1 MSPTGN
7 SPENPRSIP
16 GFDRATIEVR
26 GVPSVPDDVNAL
38 AQEYFDYLLTAWPTW
53 GHMMGDYE
61 HVDLFD
67 DASRAGED
75 QEISRRREFATRAE
89 AIPATNLSAQDA
101 ITREMIAFDG
111 RRNADIL
118 AARFAEFG
126 ADPIFGPVASLP
138 VYMPKL
144 SIPDAAVAEA
154 MIAKVHGMARH
165 FRDLADRSLEG
176 VARNRTPAAFAVDD
190 TVAQIDEWL
199 AKPIDQDPLLRTAEP
214 TGVADA
220 DAWRRRL
227 RDAIETD
234 VRPSMTRYR
243 DVLRDRVRP
252 ASRPDDRVGLSWLAD
267 GEDAYDRMVRYHTT
281 LGLSARRIHEIGL
294 EQIDK
299 LADEYR
305 ALGPE
310 VLGTSD
316 VQEIFSRLREDPALH
331 HTNGADIVTASKAA
345 LAKATA
351 AMGAW
356 FGILPKAGCDVEEVQ
371 SGAIAYYFA
380 PARDGSRPGVF
391 FMNTSDPSGWG
402 RYQIEATSY
411 HEGIPGHHLQL
422 AISTELTNVPE
433 FRKRAFIAAY
443 GEGWGLYSERLA
455 DEMGLYSTPLDRIG
469 MLEADSMRACRLV
482 VDTGMHALGWSR
494 QKAVDYMTE
503 NSPMRV
509 SQIVPEIDRYAV
521 TPGQALAYMI
531 GRLEI
536 QRMRH
541 EAEAALDD
549 AFDIRAF
556 HDTVL
561 GSGLMPL
568 PVLGRV
574 VRDWVEGQRVP
585 ARA

>member
-1 MSPTGN
+1 
-7 SPENPRSIP
+7 
-16 GFDRATIEVR
+16 
-26 GVPSVPDDVNAL
+26 
-38 AQEYFDYLLTAWPTW
+38 
-53 GHMMGDYE
+53 MMGNYQ

-75 QEISRRREFATRAE
+75 EEIRRRREFASRAE
-89 AIPATNLSAQDA
+89 VIPATNLSAQDA

-118 AARFAEFG
+118 EARFAEFG
-126 ADPIFGPVASLP
+126 VDPIFGPVASLP

-144 SIPDAAVAEA
+144 PIPNAAVAEA
-154 MIAKVHGMARH
+154 TIAKVHGMAQH

-199 AKPIDQDPLLRTAEP
+199 ATPIDQDPLLRTAEP

-227 RDAIETD
+227 RDAIDTD
-234 VRPSMTRYR
+234 VRPAMTRYR
-243 DVLRDRVRP
+243 DVIRDQVRP
-252 ASRPDDRVGLSWLAD
+252 VSRPDDKIGLVWLAD
-267 GEDAYDRMVRYHTT
+267 GEDAYDRMVSYHTT
-281 LGLSARRIHEIGL
+281 LGLSAGRIHEIGL

-299 LADEYR
+299 LAYEYR

-316 VQEIFSRLREDPALH
+316 VEEIFSRLRDDPALH

-356 FGILPKAGCDVEEVQ
+356 FGILPQAGCDVEEVH
-371 SGAIAYYFA
+371 SGAIAYYFP
-380 PARDGSRPGVF
+380 PAKDGSRPGVF
-391 FMNTSDPSGWG
+391 FMNTSDPGGWG

-482 VDTGMHALGWSR
+482 VDTGMHALGGSR

-536 QRMRH
+536 QRMRR
-541 EAEAALDD
+541 EAEAVLGD
-549 AFDIRAF
+549 AFDIRSF

-568 PVLGRV
+568 PVLDRV

-585 ARA
+585 AGA

>member
-1 MSPTGN
+1 
-7 SPENPRSIP
+7 
-16 GFDRATIEVR
+16 
-26 GVPSVPDDVNAL
+26 VPDDVNAL
-38 AQEYFDYLLTAWPTW
+38 AQEYFDYLLTVWPTW
-53 GHMMGDYE
+53 GHLMGNYQNAA
-61 HVDLFD
+61 LFD

-75 QEISRRREFATRAE
+75 EEILRRSQFASRAQ
-89 AIPATNLSAQDA
+89 AIPATGLSAQDT

-118 AARFAEFG
+118 EARFAEFG
-126 ADPIFGPVASLP
+126 VDPIFGPVAALP
-138 VYMPKL
+138 VYMPKMP
-144 SIPDAAVAEA
+144 IPDATVAEA
-154 MIAKVHGMARH
+154 MISKVHGMAQN

-176 VARNRTPAAFAVDD
+176 IARNRTPAAFAVDD
-190 TVAQIDEWL
+190 TVAQIDRWL
-199 AKPIDQDPLLRTAEP
+199 AVPIEDDPLLHTAEP
-214 TGVADA
+214 TGVADP
-220 DAWRRRL
+220 DAWRARL

-234 VRPSMTRYR
+234 VRPAMARYR
-243 DVLRDRVRP
+243 DVIRDEVRP
-252 ASRPDDRVGLSWLAD
+252 ASRSDEHVGLVWLAD
-267 GEDAYDRMVRYHTT
+267 GEDAYNRMVRYHTT
-281 LGLSARRIHEIGL
+281 LDLPAQRIHEIGL
-294 EQIDK
+294 EQIES

-305 ALGPE
+305 GLGQE

-316 VQEIFSRLREDPALH
+316 VPEIFRRLRDDPALH

-345 LAKATA
+345 LAKATS
-351 AMGAW
+351 AMGDW
-356 FGILPKAGCDVEEVQ
+356 FGILPQAGCEVEEVQ
-371 SGAIAYYFA
+371 SGAIAFYFP
-380 PARDGSRPGVF
+380 PAKDGSRPGVF
-391 FMNTSDPSGWG
+391 FMNTSDPTGWG

-422 AISTELTNVPE
+422 AISTELTSVPE

-455 DEMGLYSTPLDRIG
+455 DEMGIYSTPLDRMG

-494 QKAVDYMTE
+494 QKAIAYMTE

-509 SQIVPEIDRYAV
+509 SQIIPEIDRYAV

-536 QRMRH
+536 QRMRR
-541 EAEAALDD
+541 EAESALGER
-549 AFDIRAF
+549 FDIKAF

-568 PVLGRV
+568 PVLDRI